1 MFLAYS
7 SLASYVYRIIMSP
20 YHYVLRHSGT
30 PVYAVPPGLLI
41 ASGIRIYCI
50 PLLSASAYRL
60 QISTHIRSKVETLQ

>member
-7 SLASYVYRIIMSP
+7 SLASYVYRIIMSKP
-20 YHYVLRHSGT
+20 LRHSGT

-50 PLLSASAYRL
+50 PLPSASVYRL
-60 QISTHIRSKVETLQ
+60 QISTHIRSKVETL